1 MTDNRNIATLL
12 DIMRRLR
19 NPNGGCPWDV
29 EQTFATIAPYTIEE
43 AYEVAGAIEEQNW
56 DHLKDEL
63 GDLLFQVVF
72 HARMAEEREMFD
84 FGDVVAAVTAKMV
97 RRHPHV
103 FGDMAGIDSAEAQVN
118 AWEKHKARE
127 RAAKPNAS
135 LLDDVP
141 RALPAL
147 TRALKL
153 QKRAASVG
161 FDWDSAPKVVEKLA
175 EEAQEI
181 VDAKDAGADQVDI
194 EEEIGDLLFV
204 GANLARHLKGQP
216 EDALRA
222 ANEKF
227 SRRFRF
233 IEQSLRAQDKS
244 PHNSTLDEMEALWQ
258 QAKATERQT

>member
-1 MTDNRNIATLL
+1 
-12 DIMRRLR
+12 
-19 NPNGGCPWDV
+19 
-29 EQTFATIAPYTIEE
+29 
-43 AYEVAGAIEEQNW
+43 
-56 DHLKDEL
+56 
-63 GDLLFQVVF
+63 
-72 HARMAEEREMFD
+72 
-84 FGDVVAAVTAKMV
+84 VAAVNEKMV

-103 FGDMAGIDSAEAQVN
+103 FADLAGIDSAEAQVT
-118 AWEKHKARE
+118 AWETHKAHE
-127 RAAKPNAS
+127 RAAKPEAS

-161 FDWDSAPKVVEKLA
+161 FDWDSAPRVVEKLA

-181 VDAKDAGADQVDI
+181 VQAKESGAPQADI

-204 GANLARHLKGQP
+204 VANLARHLKVQP

-233 IEQSLRAQDKS
+233 IEQSLRAEGKS
-244 PHNSTLDEMEALWQ
+244 PHGATLDEMESLWQ
-258 QAKATERQT
+258 QAKREER

>member
-1 MTDNRNIATLL
+1 MTDRNPRDIASLL
-12 DIMRRLR
+12 DIMRTLR

-43 AYEVAGAIEEQNW
+43 AYEVAGAIEEENW
-56 DHLKDEL
+56 DSLKDEL

-72 HARMAEEREMFD
+72 QARMAEERGLFD
-84 FGDVVAAVTAKMV
+84 FGDVVAAVTDKMV

-103 FGDMAGIDSAEAQVN
+103 FSDMAGIDSAEAQVN
-118 AWEKHKARE
+118 AWDQHKARE
-127 RAAKPNAS
+127 RAAKPHAS

-161 FDWDSAPKVVEKLA
+161 FDWDSAPRVVEKLA

-181 VDAKDAGADQVDI
+181 VVAKESGADQAEI
-194 EEEIGDLLFV
+194 EEEVGDLLFV
-204 GANLARHLKGQP
+204 VANLARHLKVQP

-233 IEQSLRAQDKS
+233 IEQSLRAEGKS
-244 PHNSTLDEMEALWQ
+244 TAAATLDEMEALWQ
-258 QAKATERQT
+258 AAKACE